1 MNQRVLKLMERLALD
16 QCEAVLVHNP
26 SNMFYLSGYTGE
38 GLVLIGREMQTI
50 ITDFRYTEQA
60 EKQAPGF
67 SVEMTEKGVSHE
79 AIVGR
84 LCAEHEI
91 GALYYEDDYLTVRS
105 FESCRKAV
113 PGVEWKSLHE
123 EVQHIRQIKDEDELS
138 RIAEACRIT
147 SEAFERLLPEIKEG
161 VTEKELALK
170 LEFDMLTHGA
180 TGLAFSTIV
189 AAGANGSLPHAVPG
203 DYKVRLGDMITFDF
217 GAKYNGYCADMTRTV
232 ALGQPSDEMR
242 KVVVS
247 NAGGRTVM
255 LSDVAEIRDTL
266 EKATMDER
274 ANGQRSVRVMIQKQS
289 RLRRPFRS
297 RAGPLRGHR
306 HPRRTPPE
314 HDLQRHSGRKPD
326 HDRGTRHLSA
336 RCGRRA
342 HRGLRHRQEGRLH
355 PPDQPHQ
362 RTHYPVIRPQ
372 GVSSTN
378 STPYKKRRND
388 Q

>member
-1 MNQRVLKLMERLALD
+1 MNQRVLKLMDRLALD
-16 QCEAVLVHNP
+16 RHEAVLVHNP

-38 GLVLIGREMQTI
+38 GLVLIGREMQAI
-50 ITDFRYTEQA
+50 VTDFRYTEQA

-91 GALYYEDDYLTVRS
+91 DALYYEDDYLTVRA
-105 FESCRKAV
+105 FEACRKAV

-123 EVQHIRQIKDEDELS
+123 EVQRIRQIKDEDELS

-147 SEAFERLLPEIKEG
+147 GEAFERLLPEIKEG

-217 GAKYNGYCADMTRTV
+217 GAKYKGYCADMTRTV
-232 ALGQPSDEMR
+232 ALGQPSDEMWR
-242 KVVVS
+242 VYDIVLQAQLAGIAAAKAGVTGAAIDGAARQVITDAGYGAYFGHSFGHSLGIDIHEAPNASPANDKPMPENAVVS
-247 NAGGRTVM
+247 AEPGIYLPGKFGVRIEDVM
-255 LSDVAEIRDTL
+255 VL
-266 EKATMDER
+266 
-274 ANGQRSVRVMIQKQS
+274 
-289 RLRRPFRS
+289 
-297 RAGPLRGHR
+297 
-306 HPRRTPPE
+306 
-314 HDLQRHSGRKPD
+314 
-326 HDRGTRHLSA
+326 
-336 RCGRRA
+336 
-342 HRGLRHRQEGRLH
+342 
-355 PPDQPHQ
+355 
-362 RTHYPVIRPQ
+362 RPQ
-372 GVSSTN
+372 GAEVIIRA
-378 STPYKKRRND
+378 PKALLVL
-388 Q
+388 